1 MALSIGV
8 CTNFLGKD
16 RYTLQ
21 TERYSEISRAFDYV
35 ELPAMTVAALSNSEF
50 EALGAELE
58 KAGLRCPVM
67 TNLFPADIPLLS
79 PSLNT
84 EELKVYLDVLLP
96 RCRAL
101 GCSELVFGSGKARS
115 LRPGQ
120 SAEEGYTRLAELLNR
135 WVLPA
140 ASEYGIRIVLEPL
153 NPSICNF
160 ILTLAEGAELSRRC
174 GGRLTLLADSLH
186 LMHQENI
193 AGEILRYRGQITHV
207 HLSEPGRKAPETNA
221 SPALTEFLRA
231 LKTAGYDGIMS
242 FECQFPDGESM
253 QRGRAILQ
261 TLWDKL

>member
-8 CTNFLGKD
+8 CTNFLGED
-16 RYTLQ
+16 RYSLQ
-21 TERYSEISRAFDYV
+21 MERYPEISRVFDYV
-35 ELPAMTVAALSNSEF
+35 ELPAMTIAELSDSEF
-50 EALGAELE
+50 EALKAATE

-79 PSLNT
+79 SSLDT
-84 EELKVYLDVLLP
+84 EELKAYLDVLLP

-160 ILTLAEGAELSRRC
+160 ILTLAEGTELCRRC
-174 GGRLTLLADSLH
+174 GGQLTLLADSLH
-186 LMHQENI
+186 LMHQENL
-193 AGEILRYRGQITHV
+193 AGEILRCRGQIAHV
-207 HLSEPGRKAPETNA
+207 HLSEPGRKAPETEV
-221 SPALTEFLRA
+221 SPALTEFLRV
-231 LKTAGYDGIMS
+231 LKTAGYGGAMS
-242 FECQFPDGESM
+242 FECRFPDGESM
-253 QRGRAILQ
+253 QRGRTVLQ
-261 TLWDKL
+261 TLWDEL